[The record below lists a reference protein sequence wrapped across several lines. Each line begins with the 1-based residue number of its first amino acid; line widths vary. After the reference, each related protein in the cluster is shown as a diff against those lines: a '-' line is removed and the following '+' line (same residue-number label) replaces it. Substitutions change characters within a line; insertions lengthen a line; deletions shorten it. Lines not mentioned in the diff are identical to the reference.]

1 MNALLFEGHGTVY
14 LILGVLLVGSLF
26 IYWQTRERKI
36 LFVGGIFLGLLGL
49 YYLLDFCVE
58 TEQEADR
65 AQIRERV
72 QLMAQAVSQRDPDRL
87 FQHISEKFV
96 SPRGQSRQS
105 TLNFAR
111 NVIGNRNVT
120 EIRVWD
126 LHFEDQPNRATGE
139 ATIHFQFKVGGNL
152 GGELAFGCA
161 ATYEW
166 TGSRGWLLTKVVIF
180 NPVLGREAI
189 EAPF

>member
-87 FQHISEKFV
+87 FQHISEKFI

-126 LHFEDQPNRATGE
+126 LHFED
-139 ATIHFQFKVGGNL
+139 
-152 GGELAFGCA
+152 
-161 ATYEW
+161 
-166 TGSRGWLLTKVVIF
+166 
-180 NPVLGREAI
+180 
-189 EAPF
+189 